1 MRPGQTAKG
10 SFKNSKS
17 KGKTQVFVPI
27 DYIRAF
33 CFEIGQKLKAIKTQN
48 QKTHAWAQAQ
58 ACLNTKKLALFAY
71 TFLDIFT

>member
-1 MRPGQTAKG
+1 MTAPSDLLTLESVRPGQTAKG

-33 CFEIGQKLKAIKTQN
+33 CLEIGQKTQGDKNSKFKTKQKTQ
-48 QKTHAWAQAQ
+48 A
-58 ACLNTKKLALFAY
+58 
-71 TFLDIFT
+71 